1 MHYNVEYKNSKKIDM
16 KKYNGF
22 DLITAV
28 FTGYVLGAITFY
40 CFYTLL

>member
-1 MHYNVEYKNSKKIDM
+1 M

-28 FTGYVLGAITFY
+28 FTGYVLGAINLWFLY
-40 CFYTLL
+40 IVMRF